1 MMRRDRNAGIPTT
14 ADVRAFWEGHPVAA
28 ASIHAE
34 PGAPE
39 FYAAFDRLRND
50 IEPEALQDQ
59 VYGYADCRQQ
69 TVLEVGCGHGY
80 LLSRYARHGA
90 RAWGIDL
97 TQTAVGLA
105 RRRFDLGTLR
115 GHFAQGDAQCLP
127 FQGGSFDLVVS
138 AGVLHHVPDI
148 AAAIAEIHRVLK
160 PGGRFVMM
168 LYHRD
173 SMHYRVLYPL
183 YGVFHSTFQGKGPA
197 TIAREIDG
205 AGNPIGRTYTR
216 PEVRRLLTA
225 FREVRLQVGSLPVP
239 GLRALPSGRALLGV
253 LAKWL
258 GWFLYARAVK

>member
-1 MMRRDRNAGIPTT
+1 MMRRDRNTGIPTT
-14 ADVRAFWEGHPVAA
+14 LDVRAFWEGHPVAA

-39 FYAAFDRLRND
+39 FYVAFDRLRND
-50 IEPEALQDQ
+50 IESEGLQGQ
-59 VYGYADCRQQ
+59 VYRYADHRQQ
-69 TVLEVGCGHGY
+69 AVLEVGCGNGY

-97 TQTAVGLA
+97 TRTAVELA

-115 GHFAQGDAQCLP
+115 GHFAQADAQCLP
-127 FQGGSFDLVVS
+127 FQDASFDLVVS

-148 AAAIAEIHRVLK
+148 AAAIAEIYRVLK
-160 PGGRFVMM
+160 PGGRFVIM

-173 SMHYRVLYPL
+173 SIHYRLLYPL
-183 YGVFHSTFQGKGPA
+183 YGVFHSTFRGKGPA

-205 AGNPIGRTYTR
+205 VGNPIGRPYTR
-216 PEVRRLLTA
+216 QEVRRLLAA
-225 FREVRLQVGSLPVP
+225 FREVRFQVGSLPVP
-239 GLRALPSGRALLGV
+239 GLRALAPGRALLGV